1 MVWATARRAP
11 IKAYFELDAHPEPR
25 MEYTARLES
34 ARINR
39 IPRFRSI
46 TGWGIGIGAHSVI
59 ASVKANIGV
68 ARNRNGED
76 VEGRTGSL
84 INSFTPSAMGCSS
97 PNGPTT
103 FGPFRSCM
111 YPNTFRSISVRNA
124 TASSTGTIYANGLI
138 MCVSRVII
146 TKGRI

>member
-1 MVWATARRAP
+1 M
-11 IKAYFELDAHPEPR
+11 
-25 MEYTARLES
+25 
-34 ARINR
+34 
-39 IPRFRSI
+39 
-46 TGWGIGIGAHSVI
+46 GIGAHSVI

-124 TASSTGTIYANGLI
+124 TASSTGTMYASGLI
-138 MCVSRVII
+138 MCVSMVII